1 MEERARRAETKAE
14 NGDSFFC
21 GKTPVQ
27 LRFAA
32 EGEPLAVLLKRYFLS
47 QQGKNF

>member
-1 MEERARRAETKAE
+1 MENRESEPERKPQEE
-14 NGDSFFC
+14 SGFFC
-21 GKTPVQ
+21 GKTPVE

-47 QQGKNF
+47 RQGKNF